1 VFFFLRK
8 WDYVGWSVNLYQLKY
23 MGSKAQT
30 CCLASNPTYSL
41 NIIAL
46 TEKEVQP
53 NPNASVPTEACTL
66 RALRAL
72 DCLWRLCLYNGRR
85 PVHHSS
91 TGCSS
96 PLSSSCTMSFC
107 KAVGPTRYTQGG
119 AQLCT
124 SHCIAVILGST
135 AVHGLAARLRSTRA
149 LPVAEGSACNMS
161 RTCPARGLRTL

>member
-23 MGSKAQT
+23 MGAKAQT
-30 CCLASNPTYSL
+30 YCLAPNPTYSL

-107 KAVGPTRYTQGG
+107 KAAACSFGRHRSQM
-119 AQLCT
+119 T
-124 SHCIAVILGST
+124 SAGIPSRDGTILKD
-135 AVHGLAARLRSTRA
+135 LADFCLRAR
-149 LPVAEGSACNMS
+149 
-161 RTCPARGLRTL
+161 